1 MITGAAYLQ
10 KLLNIKNG
18 SEGFMKDNFPISWI
32 PVPGKDNQSFG
43 VSNCPGKHQNSL
55 LKKLSLKNDLNSIW
69 NQEINCI
76 VSLITKD
83 ELKKL
88 DINDFDKTIT
98 EYGFEHYSVE
108 IQDLGIPSTNQ
119 LGTFKVLTKNII
131 VAIKTEKKVL
141 IHCNAGL
148 GRSGLFA
155 GILVKEM
162 TNINHPIE
170 YIRKFR
176 KGAIETKEQ
185 EEFISFW

>member
-10 KLLNIKNG
+10 KLHNIKNG
-18 SEGFMKDNFPISWI
+18 SEGYMKDNFPISWI

-55 LKKLSLKNDLNSIW
+55 LKKLSLKKDLNSIW

-119 LGTFKVLTKNII
+119 LGTFKILTKNII

-162 TNINHPIE
+162 TDINHPID

>member
-1 MITGAAYLQ
+1 MITRAAYLQ

-32 PVPGKDNQSFG
+32 PVPSKDNQSFG

-119 LGTFKVLTKNII
+119 LGTFKILTKNII

-162 TNINHPIE
+162 TDINHPID

>member
-1 MITGAAYLQ
+1 MITRAAYLQ

-119 LGTFKVLTKNII
+119 LGTFKILTKNII

-162 TNINHPIE
+162 TDTNHPID

>member
-1 MITGAAYLQ
+1 MITRAAYLQ

-119 LGTFKVLTKNII
+119 LGTFKILTKNII
-131 VAIKTEKKVL
+131 GAIKTEKKVL

-162 TNINHPIE
+162 TDINHPID

>member
-1 MITGAAYLQ
+1 MITRAAYLQ

-55 LKKLSLKNDLNSIW
+55 FKKLSLKKDLNSIW

-119 LGTFKVLTKNII
+119 LGTFKILTKNII

-162 TNINHPIE
+162 TDINHPID

>member
-1 MITGAAYLQ
+1 MITRAAYLQ

-108 IQDLGIPSTNQ
+108 IQDLSIPSTNQ
-119 LGTFKVLTKNII
+119 LGTFKILTKNII

-162 TNINHPIE
+162 TDINHPID

>member
-1 MITGAAYLQ
+1 MITRAAYLQ

-88 DINDFDKTIT
+88 DINDFERTIT

-119 LGTFKVLTKNII
+119 LGTFKILTKNII

-162 TNINHPIE
+162 TDINHPIN

>member
-10 KLLNIKNG
+10 KLHNIKSG
-18 SEGFMKDNFPISWI
+18 SEGYMKNNFPISWI

-55 LKKLSLKNDLNSIW
+55 LKKLSLKDDLNSIW

-119 LGTFKVLTKNII
+119 LGTFKILTKNII

>member
-18 SEGFMKDNFPISWI
+18 SEGYMKDNFPISWI

-55 LKKLSLKNDLNSIW
+55 LKKLSLKNDLSSIW
-69 NQEINCI
+69 DQEINCI

-119 LGTFKVLTKNII
+119 LGTFKILTKNII

-162 TNINHPIE
+162 TDINHPID

>member
-1 MITGAAYLQ
+1 M
-10 KLLNIKNG
+10 KN
-18 SEGFMKDNFPISWI
+18 NFPISWI
-32 PVPGKDNQSFG
+32 PVPSKDNQSFG

-119 LGTFKVLTKNII
+119 LGTFKILTKNII

-162 TNINHPIE
+162 TNISHPIE

>member
-1 MITGAAYLQ
+1 MITRAAYLQ

-119 LGTFKVLTKNII
+119 LGTFKILTKNII

-162 TNINHPIE
+162 TDIKHPIE

>member
-18 SEGFMKDNFPISWI
+18 SEGFMKDSFPISWI

-119 LGTFKVLTKNII
+119 LGTFKILTKNII

-148 GRSGLFA
+148 GRSGLLA
-155 GILVKEM
+155 GILIKEM
-162 TNINHPIE
+162 TDINHPID

>member
-1 MITGAAYLQ
+1 MITRAAYLQ

-43 VSNCPGKHQNSL
+43 VSNCPGKHQNSS
-55 LKKLSLKNDLNSIW
+55 LKKLNLKNDLNSIW

-119 LGTFKVLTKNII
+119 LGTFKILTKNII

-162 TNINHPIE
+162 TDINHPID

>member
-1 MITGAAYLQ
+1 MITRAAYLQ

-18 SEGFMKDNFPISWI
+18 SEGYMKDNFPISWI

-55 LKKLSLKNDLNSIW
+55 LKKLSLKNDLSSIW
-69 NQEINCI
+69 DQEINCI

-119 LGTFKVLTKNII
+119 LGTFKILTKNII

-162 TNINHPIE
+162 TDINHPID

>member
-1 MITGAAYLQ
+1 MITRAAYLQ

-69 NQEINCI
+69 NQEIKCI

-119 LGTFKVLTKNII
+119 LGTFKILTNNII

-162 TNINHPIE
+162 TDINHPID

>member
-1 MITGAAYLQ
+1 MITRAAYLQ

-119 LGTFKVLTKNII
+119 LSTFKILTKNIV

-162 TNINHPIE
+162 TDINHPID

>member
-1 MITGAAYLQ
+1 MITRAAYLQ

-119 LGTFKVLTKNII
+119 LGTFKILTKNII

-162 TNINHPIE
+162 TDINHPID

-185 EEFISFW
+185 EEFINFW

>member
-1 MITGAAYLQ
+1 MITRAAYLQ
-10 KLLNIKNG
+10 KLHNIKNG
-18 SEGFMKDNFPISWI
+18 SEGYMKDNFPISWI

-119 LGTFKVLTKNII
+119 LGTFKILTKNII

-162 TNINHPIE
+162 TDINHPID

>member
-1 MITGAAYLQ
+1 MITRAAYLQ
-10 KLLNIKNG
+10 KLLSIKNS

-119 LGTFKVLTKNII
+119 LGTFKILTKNII

-162 TNINHPIE
+162 TDINHPID

>member
-1 MITGAAYLQ
+1 MITRAAYLQ

-119 LGTFKVLTKNII
+119 LGTFKILTKNII

-162 TNINHPIE
+162 TDINHPID

-185 EEFISFW
+185 EEFISCW

>member
-1 MITGAAYLQ
+1 MITRAAYLQ

-69 NQEINCI
+69 NQKINCI

-119 LGTFKVLTKNII
+119 LGTFKILTKNII

-162 TNINHPIE
+162 TDINHPID

>member
-1 MITGAAYLQ
+1 MIIEAAYLQ

-18 SEGFMKDNFPISWI
+18 SKGYMKDNFPISWI

-55 LKKLSLKNDLNSIW
+55 LKKLSLKNDLSSIW
-69 NQEINCI
+69 DQEINCI

-83 ELKKL
+83 ELKRL

-119 LGTFKVLTKNII
+119 LGTFKILTKNII

-162 TNINHPIE
+162 TDINHPID

>member
-1 MITGAAYLQ
+1 MITRAAYLQ

-43 VSNCPGKHQNSL
+43 VSNCPRKHQNSL

-119 LGTFKVLTKNII
+119 LGTFKILTKNII

-162 TNINHPIE
+162 TDINHPID

>member
-18 SEGFMKDNFPISWI
+18 SEGYMKDNFPISWI

-55 LKKLSLKNDLNSIW
+55 LKKLSLKNDLSSIW

-119 LGTFKVLTKNII
+119 LGTFKILTKNII

-162 TNINHPIE
+162 TDINHPID

>member
-1 MITGAAYLQ
+1 MITRAAYLQ

-119 LGTFKVLTKNII
+119 LGTFKILTKNNIE
-131 VAIKTEKKVL
+131 AIKTEKKVL
-141 IHCNAGL
+141 INCNAGL

-162 TNINHPIE
+162 TDINHPID

>member
-1 MITGAAYLQ
+1 MITRAAYLQ

-55 LKKLSLKNDLNSIW
+55 LKKLSLKNDLSSIW
-69 NQEINCI
+69 DQEINCI
-76 VSLITKD
+76 VSLITKE

-119 LGTFKVLTKNII
+119 LGTFKILTKNII

-162 TNINHPIE
+162 TDINHPID

>member
-1 MITGAAYLQ
+1 MITRAAYLQ

-98 EYGFEHYSVE
+98 EYGFEHYSLE
-108 IQDLGIPSTNQ
+108 IQDLAIPSTNQ
-119 LGTFKVLTKNII
+119 LGTFKILTKNII

-162 TNINHPIE
+162 TDINHPID

>member
-1 MITGAAYLQ
+1 MITRAAYLQ

-119 LGTFKVLTKNII
+119 LGTFKILTKNII
-131 VAIKTEKKVL
+131 LAIKTEKKVL

-162 TNINHPIE
+162 TDINHPIE

>member
-1 MITGAAYLQ
+1 MITRAAYLQ

-55 LKKLSLKNDLNSIW
+55 LKKLSLKNDLSSIW

-119 LGTFKVLTKNII
+119 LGTFKILTKNII

-162 TNINHPIE
+162 TDINHPID

>member
-1 MITGAAYLQ
+1 MITRAAYLQ

-119 LGTFKVLTKNII
+119 LGTFKILTKNII

-162 TNINHPIE
+162 SDINHPID

>member
-1 MITGAAYLQ
+1 MITRAAYLQ

-43 VSNCPGKHQNSL
+43 VSNCPGKHQNNL
-55 LKKLSLKNDLNSIW
+55 LKKLSLKNDLSSIW
-69 NQEINCI
+69 DQEINCI

-119 LGTFKVLTKNII
+119 LGTFKILTKNII

-162 TNINHPIE
+162 TDINHPID

-185 EEFISFW
+185 EEFISCW

>member
-1 MITGAAYLQ
+1 MITRAAYLQ

-43 VSNCPGKHQNSL
+43 VSNCPGKHQNSS
-55 LKKLSLKNDLNSIW
+55 LKKLNLKNDLNSIW

-119 LGTFKVLTKNII
+119 LGTFKILTKNII

-162 TNINHPIE
+162 TDIKHPIE

>member
-1 MITGAAYLQ
+1 MITRAAYLQ

-69 NQEINCI
+69 NQEINYI

-119 LGTFKVLTKNII
+119 LGTFKILTKNII

-162 TNINHPIE
+162 TDINHPID

>member
-1 MITGAAYLQ
+1 MITRAAYLQ
-10 KLLNIKNG
+10 KLLNIKNS

-119 LGTFKVLTKNII
+119 LGTFKILTKNII

-162 TNINHPIE
+162 TDINHPID

-185 EEFISFW
+185 EEFISLW

>member
-1 MITGAAYLQ
+1 MITRAAYLQ

-43 VSNCPGKHQNSL
+43 VSNCPGKHQNNL
-55 LKKLSLKNDLNSIW
+55 LKKLSLKNDLSSIW

-88 DINDFDKTIT
+88 DINDFDRTIT

-119 LGTFKVLTKNII
+119 LGTFKILTKNII

-162 TNINHPIE
+162 TDINHPID

>member
-1 MITGAAYLQ
+1 MITRAAYLQ
-10 KLLNIKNG
+10 KLLNIKN
-18 SEGFMKDNFPISWI
+18 SFEGFMKNNFPISWI

-119 LGTFKVLTKNII
+119 LGAFKILTKNII
-131 VAIKTEKKVL
+131 EAIKTEKKVL

>member
-1 MITGAAYLQ
+1 MITRAAYLQ
-10 KLLNIKNG
+10 KLLNIKSG

-119 LGTFKVLTKNII
+119 LGTFKILTKNII

-162 TNINHPIE
+162 TDINHPID

>member
-1 MITGAAYLQ
+1 MITRAAYLQ

-119 LGTFKVLTKNII
+119 LGTFKILTKNII

-141 IHCNAGL
+141 IHCNAGV

-162 TNINHPIE
+162 TDINHPID

>member
-1 MITGAAYLQ
+1 MITRAAYLQ

-55 LKKLSLKNDLNSIW
+55 LKKLSLKDDLNSIW

-119 LGTFKVLTKNII
+119 LGTFKILTKNII

-162 TNINHPIE
+162 TDINHPID